1 MQPESSQL
9 LANGMVEDGDEHDR
23 LSDGSMS
30 ECLRTCNDYVHSD
43 DKKLLLASFLCREM
57 VGICSSSVAG
67 VCVSELKQHYN
78 GNIGCLRTLVEA
90 G

>member
-1 MQPESSQL
+1 
-9 LANGMVEDGDEHDR
+9 MVEDGDRHDM
-23 LSDGSMS
+23 LSDGAMS

-43 DKKLLLASFLCREM
+43 DKKLLLASFLCRET

-78 GNIGCLRTLVEA
+78 GNIGFLKTLVEA

>member
-57 VGICSSSVAG
+57 GGICSSSVAG

-78 GNIGCLRTLVEA
+78 GNVAFLRTLVEA

>member
-1 MQPESSQL
+1 MWPESSQL
-9 LANGMVEDGDEHDR
+9 LVSDIVKNGDEHDR
-23 LSDGSMS
+23 LSDGAMS

-78 GNIGCLRTLVEA
+78 GNIGFLKTLVEA

>member
-1 MQPESSQL
+1 M
-9 LANGMVEDGDEHDR
+9 EDGDEHDR
-23 LSDGSMS
+23 LSAGAVS

-67 VCVSELKQHYN
+67 VCVSELKQ
-78 GNIGCLRTLVEA
+78 
-90 G
+90 

>member
-1 MQPESSQL
+1 MLPESSQL
-9 LANGMVEDGDEHDR
+9 LVNGMVGDGDRHDM
-23 LSDGSMS
+23 LSDGAIS

-43 DKKLLLASFLCREM
+43 AKKLLLASFLCREM

-67 VCVSELKQHYN
+67 VCVSELKQQYD
-78 GNIGCLRTLVEA
+78 GNIGFLRTLVEA

>member
-1 MQPESSQL
+1 MWPESSQL
-9 LANGMVEDGDEHDR
+9 LVDNMVKDGEEHDR
-23 LSDGSMS
+23 LSDGAVS

>member
-1 MQPESSQL
+1 MWPESSQL
-9 LANGMVEDGDEHDR
+9 LVSDIVKDGDEHDR
-23 LSDGSMS
+23 LSDGAIS

-43 DKKLLLASFLCREM
+43 DKNLLLASFLCREM

>member
-1 MQPESSQL
+1 MLPESSQL
-9 LANGMVEDGDEHDR
+9 LMDGMVEAGDRHDM
-23 LSDGSMS
+23 LSDGAMS

-57 VGICSSSVAG
+57 VGIWSSSVAG
-67 VCVSELKQHYN
+67 VCVSEFKQHYN
-78 GNIGCLRTLVEA
+78 GNIGFLKTLVEA

>member
-1 MQPESSQL
+1 MWPESSQL
-9 LANGMVEDGDEHDR
+9 LVSDIVKDGDEHDR
-23 LSDGSMS
+23 LSDGAVS

-43 DKKLLLASFLCREM
+43 DKKLLLAFFLCREM

>member
-1 MQPESSQL
+1 MWPESSQL
-9 LANGMVEDGDEHDR
+9 LVNNMVKDGDEHDR
-23 LSDGSMS
+23 LSDGAVS

-43 DKKLLLASFLCREM
+43 DKNLLLASFLCREM

>member
-1 MQPESSQL
+1 MWPESSQL
-9 LANGMVEDGDEHDR
+9 LVNNMVKDGDEHDR
-23 LSDGSMS
+23 LSDGAMS

-43 DKKLLLASFLCREM
+43 AKKLLLASFLCREM

>member
-1 MQPESSQL
+1 MWPESSQL
-9 LANGMVEDGDEHDR
+9 LVSDIVKDGDEHDR
-23 LSDGSMS
+23 LSDGAMS

-67 VCVSELKQHYN
+67 VCVSELKQ
-78 GNIGCLRTLVEA
+78 
-90 G
+90 

>member
-1 MQPESSQL
+1 MWPESSQL
-9 LANGMVEDGDEHDR
+9 LVSDIVKDGDEHDR
-23 LSDGSMS
+23 LSDGAVS

-43 DKKLLLASFLCREM
+43 DKNLLLASFLCREM

-67 VCVSELKQHYN
+67 VCVSEHKQQYD
-78 GNIGCLRTLVEA
+78 GNIGFLRTLVEA

>member
-1 MQPESSQL
+1 MWPESSQL
-9 LANGMVEDGDEHDR
+9 LVNNMVKDGDEHDR
-23 LSDGSMS
+23 LSDGAMS
-30 ECLRTCNDYVHSD
+30 ECLKSYNDYVHSD

-67 VCVSELKQHYN
+67 VCVSERKQQYD
-78 GNIGCLRTLVEA
+78 GNIGFLRTLVEA

>member
-9 LANGMVEDGDEHDR
+9 LVNGMVENGDEHDR

-30 ECLRTCNDYVHSD
+30 ECPRTCNDYVHSD
-43 DKKLLLASFLCREM
+43 DKNLLLASFLCREM

-67 VCVSELKQHYN
+67 VCVSELKQ
-78 GNIGCLRTLVEA
+78 
-90 G
+90 

>member
-9 LANGMVEDGDEHDR
+9 LVNGMVENGNEHDR

-67 VCVSELKQHYN
+67 VCISELKQHYN
-78 GNIGCLRTLVEA
+78 GNVGFLRTLVEA

>member
-1 MQPESSQL
+1 MWPESSQL
-9 LANGMVEDGDEHDR
+9 LVSDIVKDGDEHDR
-23 LSDGSMS
+23 LSDGAVS

-43 DKKLLLASFLCREM
+43 DKNLLLASFLCREM

-78 GNIGCLRTLVEA
+78 GNVTFLRTLVEA

>member
-1 MQPESSQL
+1 MWPKSSQL
-9 LANGMVEDGDEHDR
+9 LVSDIVKDGDEHDR
-23 LSDGSMS
+23 LSDGAVS

-43 DKKLLLASFLCREM
+43 DKNLLLASFLCREM

-67 VCVSELKQHYN
+67 VCVSEHKQQYD
-78 GNIGCLRTLVEA
+78 GNIGFLRTLVEA

>member
-9 LANGMVEDGDEHDR
+9 LVNGMVEDGDEHDR

-67 VCVSELKQHYN
+67 VCISELKQHYN
-78 GNIGCLRTLVEA
+78 GNVGFLRTLVEA

>member
-1 MQPESSQL
+1 MWPESSQL
-9 LANGMVEDGDEHDR
+9 LVSDIVKDGDEHDR
-23 LSDGSMS
+23 LSDGAIS

>member
-1 MQPESSQL
+1 MWPESSQL
-9 LANGMVEDGDEHDR
+9 LVSDIVKDGDEHDR
-23 LSDGSMS
+23 LSDGAMS

>member
-1 MQPESSQL
+1 MWPESSQL
-9 LANGMVEDGDEHDR
+9 LVSDIVKDGDEHDR
-23 LSDGSMS
+23 LSDGAIS

-43 DKKLLLASFLCREM
+43 DKKLLLASFLCRQM

>member
-1 MQPESSQL
+1 MLPESSQL
-9 LANGMVEDGDEHDR
+9 LVNGMVEDGDRHDM
-23 LSDGSMS
+23 LSDGALS

-43 DKKLLLASFLCREM
+43 DKKLLLASFLCRET

-67 VCVSELKQHYN
+67 VCVSGLKQHYN
-78 GNIGCLRTLVEA
+78 GNIGFLKTLVEA

>member
-1 MQPESSQL
+1 
-9 LANGMVEDGDEHDR
+9 MVEDGDRHDM
-23 LSDGSMS
+23 LSDGALS

-57 VGICSSSVAG
+57 VGIWSSSVAG
-67 VCVSELKQHYN
+67 VCVSEFKQHYN
-78 GNIGCLRTLVEA
+78 GNIGFLRTLVEA

>member
-1 MQPESSQL
+1 MWPESSQL
-9 LANGMVEDGDEHDR
+9 LVSDIVKDGDEHDR
-23 LSDGSMS
+23 LSDGAMS
-30 ECLRTCNDYVHSD
+30 ECLRTCNDYVHSV

-67 VCVSELKQHYN
+67 VCVSEHKQQYD
-78 GNIGCLRTLVEA
+78 GNIGFLRTLVEA

>member
-1 MQPESSQL
+1 
-9 LANGMVEDGDEHDR
+9 MVEDGDRHDM
-23 LSDGSMS
+23 LSDGALS

-57 VGICSSSVAG
+57 VGICSSSVANSNMM
-67 VCVSELKQHYN
+67 VTKDF
-78 GNIGCLRTLVEA
+78 LRTLVEV

>member
-1 MQPESSQL
+1 MWPESSQL
-9 LANGMVEDGDEHDR
+9 LVSDIVKDGDEHDR
-23 LSDGSMS
+23 LSDGAVS

-43 DKKLLLASFLCREM
+43 DKNLLLASFLCREM

>member
-1 MQPESSQL
+1 MWPESSQL
-9 LANGMVEDGDEHDR
+9 LVSDIVKDGDEHDR
-23 LSDGSMS
+23 LSDGAVS

-57 VGICSSSVAG
+57 GGICSSSVAG

-78 GNIGCLRTLVEA
+78 GNVAFLRTLVEA

>member
-1 MQPESSQL
+1 MLPESSQL
-9 LANGMVEDGDEHDR
+9 LMDGMVEAGDRHDM
-23 LSDGSMS
+23 LSDGAMS

-57 VGICSSSVAG
+57 VGIWSSSVAG

-78 GNIGCLRTLVEA
+78 GNIGFLKTLVET

>member
-1 MQPESSQL
+1 MWPESSQL
-9 LANGMVEDGDEHDR
+9 LVSDIVKDGDEHDR
-23 LSDGSMS
+23 LSDGAVS

-43 DKKLLLASFLCREM
+43 DKNLLLASFLCREM

-67 VCVSELKQHYN
+67 VCVSELKQQYE
-78 GNIGCLRTLVEA
+78 GNIGFLRTLVEA